1 MIAGADVR
9 RVAVIGTGAI
19 GSSWAALLIAA
30 GLDVVASD
38 PAPGAEPALR
48 DAVRIKLA
56 DLEAETDLTR
66 LVFHADPATAAA
78 DADLVVENA
87 PERLEVK
94 RELFAQLDAAAGAD
108 VVLASSTSGI
118 MPSTFQD
125 VCTHPER
132 VLVAHPFN
140 PPHLMP
146 LVEVVGGRQT
156 SETAIN
162 AMIATLR
169 QWGKTPIQVRV
180 ELPGHVANRLQAALW
195 REAYDLVRR
204 GVVDVADLDLA
215 ISSGPGLRWALLGPL
230 ATQHLSG
237 GVGGLAHV
245 LEHLGPPMVEWWDDL
260 GTPELTP
267 DLIGLLVDG
276 VEAEIGGRE
285 ASITAARDRA
295 LRDLIALKKAAAID
309 EPIEDAR

>member
-1 MIAGADVR
+1 VIAGADVQT
-9 RVAVIGTGAI
+9 VAVVGTGAV
-19 GSSWAALLIAA
+19 GSSWVALLIAR
-30 GLDVVASD
+30 GLTVVASD
-38 PAPGAEPALR
+38 PATGAESALTEAASVTLANLDV
-48 DAVRIKLA
+48 DA
-56 DLEAETDLTR
+56 DLTR
-66 LVFHADPATAAA
+66 LSFDTDPAAAVA
-78 DADLVVENA
+78 AADLVVESG

-94 RELFAQLDAAAGAD
+94 RELFAVLDSAARPD

-125 VCTHPER
+125 VCAHPER

-156 SETAIN
+156 SEAAID
-162 AMIATLR
+162 AAVTTLR
-169 QWGKTPIQVRV
+169 HWGKTPIRLRA

-195 REAYDLVRR
+195 REAYDLVGR

-237 GVGGLAHV
+237 GAGGLAHV
-245 LEHLGPPMVEWWDDL
+245 LEHLGPPMVEWWADL

-267 DLIGLLVDG
+267 DLVRVLVDG
-276 VEAEIGGRE
+276 VQAEVDGRE
-285 ASITAARDRA
+285 ADVTAARDRA
-295 LRDLIALKKAAAID
+295 LRDLLALKQAAGLGD
-309 EPIEDAR
+309 RLEDAE

>member
-1 MIAGADVR
+1 MIAGADVQT
-9 RVAVIGTGAI
+9 VAVVGTGAV
-19 GSSWAALLIAA
+19 GSSWVALLIAR
-30 GLDVVASD
+30 GLTVVASD
-38 PAPGAEPALR
+38 PATGAESALTEAASVTLANLDV
-48 DAVRIKLA
+48 DA
-56 DLEAETDLTR
+56 DLTR
-66 LVFHADPATAAA
+66 LSFDTDPAAAVA
-78 DADLVVENA
+78 AADLVVESG

-94 RELFAQLDAAAGAD
+94 RELFAVLDSAARPD

-125 VCTHPER
+125 VCAHPER

-156 SETAIN
+156 SEAAID
-162 AMIATLR
+162 AAVTTLR
-169 QWGKTPIQVRV
+169 HWGKTPIRLRA

-195 REAYDLVRR
+195 REAYDLVGR

-237 GVGGLAHV
+237 GAGGLAHV
-245 LEHLGPPMVEWWDDL
+245 LEHLGPPMVEWWADL

-267 DLIGLLVDG
+267 DLVRVLVDG
-276 VEAEIGGRE
+276 VQAEVDGRE
-285 ASITAARDRA
+285 ADVTAARDRA
-295 LRDLIALKKAAAID
+295 LRDLLALKQAAGLGD
-309 EPIEDAR
+309 RLEDAE